1 MNKPITGVAV
11 GAGLGAVDGLTAWFT
26 PEVRPLL
33 MGILIG
39 SCFKGMLVGLLS
51 GFFARKV
58 RSDAAGIAAG
68 AGLGLLF
75 AYAVAAMPSANG
87 AHYYLQ
93 IMLPGFA
100 IGAIIGFLTQ
110 RLGTTPGKRYRTELQ
125 TPKTSAL

>member
-1 MNKPITGVAV
+1 MNKPVTGVVV
-11 GAGLGAVDGLTAWFT
+11 GAVLGVVDGLTAWFT
-26 PEVRPLL
+26 PEARPLIV
-33 MGILIG
+33 GILIG

-58 RSDAAGIAAG
+58 KSDLAGIAVG

-93 IMLPGFA
+93 IMLPGFV

-110 RLGTTPGKRYRTELQ
+110 RLGTSAEMTLSAKRGTE
-125 TPKTSAL
+125 

>member
-1 MNKPITGVAV
+1 MNKPLMGVVVGAVLGVA
-11 GAGLGAVDGLTAWFT
+11 DGLTAWFT
-26 PEVRPLL
+26 PEVRPFIT
-33 MGILIG
+33 GILIG

-58 RSDAAGIAAG
+58 KSDVAGIAVG

-93 IMLPGFA
+93 IMMPGFA
-100 IGAIIGFLTQ
+100 VGAIIGFLTQ
-110 RLGTTPGKRYRTELQ
+110 RLGRTAEITQRQ
-125 TPKTSAL
+125 T

>member
-1 MNKPITGVAV
+1 MNKPVTGVAV
-11 GAGLGAVDGLTAWFT
+11 GAVLGVVDGMTAWFT

-75 AYAVAAMPSANG
+75 AYAVAAMPSAKRGTLLFADHG
-87 AHYYLQ
+87 AGLRHRRHNR
-93 IMLPGFA
+93 IPNP
-100 IGAIIGFLTQ
+100 
-110 RLGTTPGKRYRTELQ
+110 TTGNNSRQSGIER
-125 TPKTSAL
+125 

>member
-1 MNKPITGVAV
+1 MNKPVTGVAV
-11 GAGLGAVDGLTAWFT
+11 GAVLGVVDGLTAWFT
-26 PEVRPLL
+26 PDVRPFIV
-33 MGILIG
+33 GILIG

-58 RSDAAGIAAG
+58 KSDLAGIGVG

-93 IMLPGFA
+93 IMLPGFVV
-100 IGAIIGFLTQ
+100 GAIIGFLTQ
-110 RLGTTPGKRYRTELQ
+110 RLGTSAGVTLSSKPGLGA
-125 TPKTSAL
+125 P